1 MSTGKRIFITGAA
14 SGIGRAAAD
23 AFFEAGWFV
32 GVYDVDEA
40 SVTRWAADT
49 GSDRSHARRLDVTDI
64 KDWQAALAEF
74 EAAAGGIDVL
84 LNNAGLLAD
93 GAFETLPIET
103 QRKVIEVNV
112 IGMMNGCHAAHAGL
126 AASGGRVINMSS
138 ASALFGQPCLT
149 AYSTSKFAVR
159 GLTESL
165 HVEWAGSSV
174 QICDVMPLF
183 VNTAMV
189 QRISAAPSLHR
200 MGVQLTTADVVRVLV
215 RAANARRVKMHY
227 TVGWRTAALKLL
239 LRCSPDA
246 LSSRVVG
253 RLGR

>member
-1 MSTGKRIFITGAA
+1 
-14 SGIGRAAAD
+14 
-23 AFFEAGWFV
+23 
-32 GVYDVDEA
+32 
-40 SVTRWAADT
+40 
-49 GSDRSHARRLDVTDI
+49 
-64 KDWQAALAEF
+64 
-74 EAAAGGIDVL
+74 
-84 LNNAGLLAD
+84 
-93 GAFETLPIET
+93 
-103 QRKVIEVNV
+103 
-112 IGMMNGCHAAHAGL
+112 MMNGCHAAHAAL

-165 HVEWAGSSV
+165 HIEWAGSRV

-183 VNTAMV
+183 VRTAMV
-189 QRISAAPSLHR
+189 ERISAAPSLRR

-227 TVGWRTAALKLL
+227 TVGWRTTALKLL
-239 LRCSPDA
+239 LKCSPET
-246 LSSRVVG
+246 LSSQVVG